1 MNGKH
6 LILVTG
12 TIFLFAGCAT
22 PPDNA
27 SDVAVRVGM
36 SRTELR
42 VMYGE
47 PLRIEPN
54 ASGGEDWYYH
64 FYSRYKVPVGSGT
77 VTSETDFHGN
87 TITSASET
95 VQIGQDTDEQPIHL
109 SRAGN
114 VVEPLPSGKVLKN

>member
-1 MNGKH
+1 MNGKN
-6 LILVTG
+6 LILAACTFS
-12 TIFLFAGCAT
+12 IFAGCAT
-22 PPDNA
+22 PPDNT

-36 SRTELR
+36 SRTELT

-64 FYSRYKVPVGSGT
+64 FYSRYKVPNVSGT
-77 VTSETDFHGN
+77 VSSETDFHGN
-87 TITSASET
+87 TVSSTSES
-95 VQIGQDTDEQPIHL
+95 VQLGQDTDEQPIHL